1 MNAGQGIIAPST
13 KSQTTL
19 AYEAIRSN
27 IVAGRIAPDT
37 KLKIRDLADELNV
50 SPGAVREALS
60 RLVPEQ
66 LVTSRDQRGFVATPL
81 SIPDLVDLTDL
92 RCEVETIALRRSV
105 ANGDLEWESS
115 LVAATH
121 RLNAIP
127 PREDGSAALRPDW
140 VAAHAVFH
148 AAFVSACG
156 NSRIIAL
163 HAQLFEQSER
173 YRGLSAHL
181 ATKRN
186 IPSEHRK
193 MLELALARDAD
204 QLVAVTIRHIQET
217 TRLIIAAKSR

>member
-1 MNAGQGIIAPST
+1 MNVTQQDLTPST

-19 AYEAIRSN
+19 AYEAIRAS
-27 IVAGRIAPDT
+27 IVAGRIPPDT
-37 KLKIRDLADELNV
+37 KLKIRDLAEDLNV

-66 LVTSRDQRGFVATPL
+66 LVVSRDQRGFVATPL
-81 SIPDLVDLTDL
+81 SIRDLVDLTEL
-92 RCEVETIALRRSV
+92 RCEVEAIALRRSV

-127 PREDGSAALRPDW
+127 PREDGSAALRADW

-181 ATKRN
+181 ETKRN
-186 IPSEHRK
+186 IPSEHK
-193 MLELALARDAD
+193 QMLELALARDAD
-204 QLVAVTIRHIQET
+204 QLVAVTISHIQET
-217 TRLIIAAKSR
+217 TRLIIAAKTP